1 MSNRRIG
8 ALLSYLNI
16 FIQAV
21 LGFVYVP
28 LLLHYMG
35 KHEYGLYQLMGSVVA
50 YLAVMDF
57 GLSTTTVRFYS
68 KYKALKDTIKMENL
82 LALMQRIYAGII
94 CFMLLVGATI
104 YNFLDVIF
112 ANGLTAAELVQAKHI
127 FLLLMVN
134 VGVTLFGLLYQSV
147 INSNE
152 RFIFLRGLSTIQ
164 LIVQPLAVIAVMQ
177 QWPTALAM
185 VAVLTVMN
193 LIMVMIKIWYAYSR
207 LKVKIVF
214 HYFDKDIFNQAK
226 VLAFAVFGVAIA
238 DQIFWKTNQ
247 IILGAMWGTAEV
259 AVYSI
264 ASLIYMNYM
273 ALSLAIS
280 GVFLPHVTEMV
291 TNRASNKDLSD
302 LMIKIGRLQ
311 TYLLGL
317 VLGAFIVFGRQFIR
331 LWAGDSFLDA
341 YIITIIILIPFT
353 IDLIQNIGLSIMQAK
368 NVYGFRARVY
378 GLLALINI
386 GVAIPMAYYGRG
398 IGAALASGI
407 ALFIV
412 NAICM
417 NWYYAYQLHLDIKRF
432 WLSVSSIIIS
442 TLILTGIGCIVVEFV
457 SLVSWQ
463 WLIVGIMLF
472 TIILFGLYYLFSF
485 NEYER
490 KFFRK

>member
-35 KHEYGLYQLMGSVVA
+35 KHEYGLYQLMGSIVA
-50 YLAVMDF
+50 YLAIMDF
-57 GLSTTTVRFYS
+57 GLSATTVRFYS
-68 KYKALKDTIKMENL
+68 KYKALQDTIKMENL
-82 LALMQRIYAGII
+82 LALMQRIYVIIIGI
-94 CFMLLVGATI
+94 MLLVGAVI
-104 YNFLDVIF
+104 YHFLDIIF

-226 VLAFAVFGVAIA
+226 VLAFAVFCVAVA

-291 TNRASNKDLSD
+291 TNRASNTDLSD

-368 NVYGFRARVY
+368 NVFGFRARVY

-386 GVAIPMAYYGRG
+386 GAAIPMAYYGRG

-432 WLSVSSIIIS
+432 WQSVSSIIIS
-442 TLILTGIGCIVVEFV
+442 TLILTGIGCIAVEFV

-485 NEYER
+485 NEYEK